1 MVSPKFGIGCG
12 RSYYYV
18 STICRWRE
26 LHIAAGYSS
35 SGDYTDEDVM
45 TAAGMLEGYLS
56 QP

>member
-1 MVSPKFGIGCG
+1 MYMFLCKYAWF
-12 RSYYYV
+12 
-18 STICRWRE
+18 RWRE
-26 LHIAAGYSS
+26 LHIAAGYSG